1 MCLLQN
7 KVPLKICLVYWW
19 IHRVLFI
26 FCLPLQIHSLLF
38 SPLLWEADLY
48 GLINGLHLPSGF
60 HLDLASERHCRRWES
75 EKREVGTFSPL
86 LPSLCGLHPSTKG
99 YSPFRKPSLNPLWD
113 PLSLP
118 LLVPSGLGI
127 VKAPCYLPTQ
137 RYCIIPSQL
146 SPNPDRGVKVS
157 RD

>member
-1 MCLLQN
+1 M
-7 KVPLKICLVYWW
+7 
-19 IHRVLFI
+19 LFI

-48 GLINGLHLPSGF
+48 GLINGLHLSSGF

-75 EKREVGTFSPL
+75 EKREVGIFFPL
-86 LPSLCGLHPSTKG
+86 LPSLCGLHPSTKV

-118 LLVPSGLGI
+118 LLVLSGLGI

-146 SPNPDRGVKVS
+146 SPNPDRRVKVS
-157 RD
+157 WD